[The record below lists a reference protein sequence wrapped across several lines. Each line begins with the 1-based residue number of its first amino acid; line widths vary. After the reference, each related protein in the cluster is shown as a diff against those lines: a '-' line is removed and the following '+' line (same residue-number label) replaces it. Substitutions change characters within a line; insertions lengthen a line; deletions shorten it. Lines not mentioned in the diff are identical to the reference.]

1 MCSNLS
7 LQRTTL
13 VWRYMKLANYNFC
26 NERDRRT
33 CQAANNNYNKWK
45 TPSRSQSDNSKQS
58 VSDTKE
64 RHTKHP
70 ASQPASQCCINFNQ
84 NLSVEVFCCLIND
97 THSSWP
103 RRRRR
108 KTASSRKL
116 LFSVFVVPTFSLKK
130 TIHHKM
136 RRGIQQI
143 KG

>member
-13 VWRYMKLANYNFC
+13 VWRDMKLANYNFC

-70 ASQPASQCCINFNQ
+70 ASQCCINFNQ

-97 THSSWP
+97 THSLRHRS

-108 KTASSRKL
+108 RNTASSRKL

-130 TIHHKM
+130 NNSPQNEERNPTN
-136 RRGIQQI
+136 
-143 KG
+143 